1 MGARQTFNEKHALLK
16 EHIHYQK
23 KVWEQRGM
31 KMCVLCLQNGHNGCT
46 DCLVTVCLCTLMSN
60 LIRFRELGQHSVP
73 LCSLL
78 ISHMLCRTQQAK
90 TTDGTREREMSFHL
104 AGYLQRPLRWLKSF
118 YSGRTQTVV
127 KESLPLFECVV
138 VGEPLHQPL
147 SEGINWV
154 SD

>member
-1 MGARQTFNEKHALLK
+1 
-16 EHIHYQK
+16 
-23 KVWEQRGM
+23 M

-46 DCLVTVCLCTLMSN
+46 DCLVTVCLRTLMSN

-90 TTDGTREREMSFHL
+90 TTRGGEMSFRL
-104 AGYLQRPLRWLKSF
+104 ARHLQRPLRRLKAF
-118 YSGRTQTVV
+118 YRGRTQTVV
-127 KESLPLFECVV
+127 KELLPLIECLV

>member
-1 MGARQTFNEKHALLK
+1 
-16 EHIHYQK
+16 
-23 KVWEQRGM
+23 
-31 KMCVLCLQNGHNGCT
+31 MCLLCLQNGHNGCT
-46 DCLVTVCLCTLMSN
+46 DCLVTVCLRTLMSN

-90 TTDGTREREMSFHL
+90 TTSGTRGGEMSFRL
-104 AGYLQRPLRWLKSF
+104 ARHLQRPLRRLKAF
-118 YSGRTQTVV
+118 YRGRTQTAV
-127 KESLPLFECVV
+127 KELLPLIECLV